1 MNGFYN
7 LNLNKPLIQAIEDLG
22 MAEPTPIQE
31 QSFSVIMSGK
41 DVLGIAQT
49 GTGKTFAYLLPC
61 LRQWK
66 YSGNGNV
73 QILILVPTRELVVQ
87 VVQEVEK
94 LTKYMSVKTVGVY
107 GGVNINTQADIV
119 IQGMDVL
126 VATPGRLF
134 DLIMRG
140 AVRLKSMKKLI
151 IDEVDEMLDLGFRHQ
166 LTSIFDLLPAKRQNI
181 MFSATMTKEINDL
194 IKNYFK
200 DIQRVQIAEVGS
212 PLLNINQKGYI
223 LSNYN
228 TKLNMLELILNDQSM
243 SKVLIFTSTKKSAD
257 TLTTRL
263 ENKFPSQTAVIHSN
277 KAQNKRFKAV
287 EEFNQG
293 DYRILIAT
301 DILARGMDISDI
313 THVINFDMPEIPE
326 DYIHRIGRTG
336 RAEKIGE
343 AISLMVP
350 GDKTI
355 TLEIE
360 TMMNTAIPI
369 LETPDNLNISHVL
382 TADEKPFVKM
392 KNIVVKQPKQDEKG
406 AAFHEKKDKNKKVN
420 NKIRRKEAMQMK
432 YGKPKTRGN
441 KDKGGSK

>member
-7 LNLNKPLIQAIEDLG
+7 LNLNKALINAIEEIG
-22 MAEPTPIQE
+22 INEPTPIQE

-49 GTGKTFAYLLPC
+49 GTGKTYAYLLPC

-66 YSGNGNV
+66 FTGNGNP

-94 LTKYMSVKTVGVY
+94 LTKYMSVVTVGVY
-107 GGVNINTQADIV
+107 GGVNINTQSDRV

-140 AVRLKSMKKLI
+140 ALRLKSIKKLI
-151 IDEVDEMLDLGFRHQ
+151 IDEVDEMLDLGFRPQ
-166 LTSIFDLLPAKRQNI
+166 LTSIFDLLPDKRQNI
-181 MFSATMTKEINDL
+181 MFSATMTKEIDVL
-194 IKNYFK
+194 IKTYFK
-200 DIQRVQIAEVGS
+200 DLQRVQVAEVGS
-212 PLLNINQKGYI
+212 PLENIEQTGYK
-223 LSNYN
+223 LPNYN
-228 TKLNMLELILNDQSM
+228 TKLNLLELILKDSLM
-243 SKVLIFTSTKKSAD
+243 TKVLIFASTKKSAD
-257 TLTTRL
+257 ALAARL
-263 ENKFPSQTAVIHSN
+263 EKKYPNQSTVIHSN

-287 EEFNQG
+287 EDFNQG
-293 DYRILIAT
+293 DFRFLIAT

-313 THVINFDMPEIPE
+313 SHVINFDMPEIPE

-336 RAEKIGE
+336 RAEKAGQ

-350 GDKTI
+350 KDDAM

-360 TMMNTAIPI
+360 NLMDMKIPI
-369 LETPDNLNISHVL
+369 VANPEDLNISFIL

-392 KNIVVKQPKQDEKG
+392 KNIVVKQPKLEEKG
-406 AAFHEKKDKNKKVN
+406 EAFHEKKDKNKKTN
-420 NKIRRKEAMQMK
+420 QKIRRKDAMQMK

-441 KDKGGSK
+441 KDKN

>member
-7 LNLNKPLIQAIEDLG
+7 LNLNKALINAIEEIG
-22 MAEPTPIQE
+22 INEPTPIQE

-49 GTGKTFAYLLPC
+49 GTGKTYAYLLPC

-66 YSGNGNV
+66 YTGNGNP

-107 GGVNINTQADIV
+107 GGVNINTQSDMV

-140 AVRLKSMKKLI
+140 ALRLKSIKKLI
-151 IDEVDEMLDLGFRHQ
+151 IDEVDEMLDLGFRPQ
-166 LTSIFDLLPAKRQNI
+166 LTSIFDLLPDKRQNI
-181 MFSATMTKEINDL
+181 MFSATMTKEIDVL
-194 IKNYFK
+194 IKTYFK
-200 DIQRVQIAEVGS
+200 DLQRVQVAEVGS
-212 PLLNINQKGYI
+212 PLENIEQTGYK
-223 LSNYN
+223 LPNYN
-228 TKLNMLELILNDQSM
+228 TKLNLLELILKDSLM
-243 SKVLIFTSTKKSAD
+243 TKVLIFASTKKSAD
-257 TLTTRL
+257 ALATRL
-263 ENKFPSQTAVIHSN
+263 EKKYPNQSTVIHSN

-287 EEFNQG
+287 EDFNQG
-293 DYRILIAT
+293 DFRFLIAT

-313 THVINFDMPEIPE
+313 SHVINFDMPEIPE

-336 RAEKIGE
+336 RAEKAGQ

-350 GDKTI
+350 KDDAM

-360 TMMNTAIPI
+360 NLMDMKIPI
-369 LETPDNLNISHVL
+369 VANPEDLNISFIL

-392 KNIVVKQPKQDEKG
+392 KNIVVKQPKVEEKG
-406 AAFHEKKDKNKKVN
+406 EAFHEKKDKNKKTN
-420 NKIRRKEAMQMK
+420 QKIRRKDAMQMK

-441 KDKGGSK
+441 KDKN